1 MGFLDFKKV
10 SLKMR
15 FVYSF
20 ILVIIITISILALTN
35 YLRWRHNYL
44 KQVRDEG
51 LILTQ
56 TLGQGSI
63 DPIIRNDFYTLN
75 EHVNNLIKKKNIV
88 YVIITDR
95 HGRILAQSTG
105 ALRKIPEPI
114 NNNVQGLVKTFLVQT
129 YHNPTLKAQ
138 INDISVPVF
147 VDTNKWG
154 TVRVGFSLE
163 HMRVEMTKNILVVIM
178 TSLVSV
184 LIGIGV
190 ALILS
195 RFVTG
200 PIEKLARS
208 METVASGNYEQ
219 EISIDTADEFDLL
232 SRSFNEMAVSL
243 KKSKAELQKTYS
255 RLMQKEKMAALGE
268 LTTRIAHEIK
278 NPLGIIKGSAQILI
292 DETED
297 SDVKSEVVDFII
309 DEVNRLDIKVRD
321 LLNHSRPRPPN
332 LKKTNIN
339 ETLEERIHF
348 WESQKN
354 LGNQI
359 KINRKYT
366 QDLPDILI
374 DREQIR
380 QVILNLLIN
389 CNEAMPDGGIFTVTT
404 GFESQKGD
412 PEDSR
417 DSGSVF
423 VQFEDTGIGIR
434 KEDLGRIFDPFF
446 TTKKEGTGLG
456 LSTVTRIIGNHKG
469 KISVESEIGKG
480 TRFTLHFPV
489 NDRPE

>member
-1 MGFLDFKKV
+1 
-10 SLKMR
+10 MR

-20 ILVIIITISILALTN
+20 ILVIIVTISILALTN

-95 HGRILAQSTG
+95 HGRIFAQSTG
-105 ALRKIPEPI
+105 ALKKIPEPI
-114 NNNVQGLVKTFLVQT
+114 NSNVRGLVKTFLVQT
-129 YHNPTLKAQ
+129 YHNPTFTAQ

-163 HMRVEMTKNILVVIM
+163 HMRVEMTKNIIVVIM

-243 KKSKAELQKTYS
+243 KKSKAELKKTYT

-292 DETED
+292 EETED
-297 SDVKSEVVDFII
+297 ADVKSEVVNFII

-332 LKKTNIN
+332 LKKTDIN
-339 ETLEERIHF
+339 ETLEKRIHF

-359 KINRKYT
+359 KITRKYI
-366 QDLPDILI
+366 QNLPDILI

-389 CNEAMPDGGIFTVTT
+389 CSEAMPDGGTITVAT
-404 GFESQKGD
+404 GFESQK
-412 PEDSR
+412 EDSESSR
-417 DSGSVF
+417 DSGNVF
-423 VQFEDTGIGIR
+423 VEFKDTGIGIR

-456 LSTVTRIIGNHKG
+456 LSTVNRIIENHKG
-469 KISVESEIGKG
+469 KINVESEIGKG

-489 NDRPE
+489 NDRPA